1 MLLSMLTMSI
11 STEFPGRG
19 IYDWRKDTMKHI
31 FEAAVLGKLPLKNR
45 LLRSATWEGLADEAG
60 HMPEN
65 LYQVYERLAQG
76 GVGAIITGFTS
87 VANDDHYFG
96 GMMRLSDDKL
106 IKEHQRLVN
115 ICHAENTPVIVQL
128 ALGEY
133 NSPQG
138 RDMTI
143 DDMTADDIGKVR
155 ELFVA
160 AAKRA
165 AAAGYD
171 GVQIHAAHNFFLSRF
186 ISPAYNHRQD
196 EYGGSAV
203 ARGKILL
210 DILQGI
216 KAASPQ
222 LHVTLKINCSDFIAG
237 GLTPQESMLICQM
250 LDVNSIDSIE
260 VSGNGTSVAG
270 IRAGINEAYFKDFAL
285 ALADMVSIPVILVG
299 GHRSIA
305 GMEQVL
311 NTGSI
316 AFLSLSRPLVREP
329 ALPKRWQNGDCAPAK
344 CVSCN
349 MCYQTPGH
357 DCLFVLQNGAST
369 E

>member
-1 MLLSMLTMSI
+1 
-11 STEFPGRG
+11 
-19 IYDWRKDTMKHI
+19 MKHI
-31 FEAAVLGKLPLKNR
+31 FETAALGKLSLKNR
-45 LLRSATWEGLADEAG
+45 LIRSATWEGLADKAG
-60 HMPEN
+60 HMPEK

-87 VANDDHYFG
+87 VAGDDHYFD
-96 GMMRLSDDKL
+96 GMMRISDDTL

-133 NSPQG
+133 NNSQN
-138 RDMTI
+138 RDMAI
-143 DDMTADDIGKVR
+143 DDMSANDIRKVIA
-155 ELFVA
+155 LFVA
-160 AAKRA
+160 AAQRA
-165 AAAGYD
+165 DTAGYD

-196 EYGGSAV
+196 EYGGNAA

-216 KAASPQ
+216 KAAAPR
-222 LHVTLKINCSDFIAG
+222 LHTTVKINCSDFIAG
-237 GLTPQESMLICQM
+237 GLTPQESMLICQI
-250 LDVNSIDSIE
+250 LARNGIDSIE
-260 VSGNGTSVAG
+260 VSGNGTSVPG
-270 IRAGINEAYFKDFAL
+270 IRARVNEAYFKEFAL
-285 ALADMVSIPVILVG
+285 ALADMVSVPVILVG
-299 GHRSIA
+299 GHRSIE

-311 NTGSI
+311 NAGHI
-316 AFLSLSRPLVREP
+316 AFLSLSRPFVREP
-329 ALPKRWQNGDCAPAK
+329 SLPKRWQNGDCAPAK

>member
-1 MLLSMLTMSI
+1 MPLSMLTALG
-11 STEFPGRG
+11 STEFPGRE
-19 IYDWRKDTMKHI
+19 IYNGRTAMKYL
-31 FEAAVLGKLPLKNR
+31 FERAALGKLSLKNR
-45 LLRSATWEGLADEAG
+45 LIRSATWEGLADETG
-60 HMPEN
+60 HIPEQ
-65 LYQVYERLAQG
+65 LYQVYERLAKG

-87 VANDDHYFG
+87 VADDDHYFG
-96 GMMRLSDDKL
+96 GIMRISNDELVR
-106 IKEHQRLVN
+106 EHRRLVN
-115 ICHAENTPVIVQL
+115 ICHAENTPVMVQL

-133 NSPQG
+133 NSPQS
-138 RDMTI
+138 RNMDI
-143 DDMTADDIGKVR
+143 DDMTADDIEKVIR
-155 ELFVA
+155 LFVA
-160 AAKRA
+160 AAQRA

-196 EYGGSAV
+196 EYGGNV
-203 ARGKILL
+203 IARGKILL

-216 KAASPQ
+216 KTVSPQ
-222 LHVTLKINCSDFIAG
+222 LHVTVKINCSDFIAD

-250 LDVNSIDSIE
+250 LARKGIDSIE

-270 IRAGINEAYFKDFAL
+270 IRAGVNEAYFKEFAL
-285 ALADMVSIPVILVG
+285 ALADMVSVPIILVG
-299 GHRSIA
+299 GHRSIE

-311 NTGSI
+311 NAGNI

-329 ALPKRWQNGDCAPAK
+329 ALPKRWQDGDRSPAK

-357 DCLFVLQNGAST
+357 ACIFVLRNGSFQK
-369 E
+369 